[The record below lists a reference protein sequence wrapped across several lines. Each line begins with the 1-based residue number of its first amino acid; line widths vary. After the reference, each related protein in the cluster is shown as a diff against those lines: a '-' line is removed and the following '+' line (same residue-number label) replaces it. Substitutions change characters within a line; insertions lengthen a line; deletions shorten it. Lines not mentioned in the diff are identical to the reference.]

1 MPIHPSVKNRGRSK
15 QGSSGR
21 IPVQF
26 LPLARAVPSSSASSL
41 YQHHQKLKFQLDDYG
56 KDFMNRCDVS
66 VYIVPFD
73 SLILTFWFFILKR
86 YP

>member
-1 MPIHPSVKNRGRSK
+1 MNYTQYTMPNAQCPILRLLYETLRERSV
-15 QGSSGR
+15 Q
-21 IPVQF
+21 
-26 LPLARAVPSSSASSL
+26 VPNA
-41 YQHHQKLKFQLDDYG
+41 QHHKFQLNSYG

-73 SLILTFWFFILKR
+73 SLILTLWFFFLKR

>member
-1 MPIHPSVKNRGRSK
+1 MATSHSK
-15 QGSSGR
+15 QFDRATCKNLPNCS
-21 IPVQF
+21 VQ
-26 LPLARAVPSSSASSL
+26 VPNA
-41 YQHHQKLKFQLDDYG
+41 HHNHHKLQLDGYG

-73 SLILTFWFFILKR
+73 SLILTLGFFILKR